1 MLRHL
6 KGTSSF
12 SLHLTRGCFTDVDWA
27 GSFDD
32 RKSTGGYI
40 VFLDTT
46 LISWKSSKQ
55 CTVTYSSTK
64 AEYNALAD
72 GTIEVLRLRYLPTYL
87 CFSPS
92 FVTTIWC
99 DNLGATYLSA
109 NSIFHARTKHV
120 EVDYHF
126 ICDRVV
132 KNKIQIC
139 FISSKDQLVD
149 VITKLLPHF
158 AFAFLRSKLH
168 VVHPLS
174 AWKDVLW
181 DVL

>member
-32 RKSTGGYI
+32 RKSTGGCI

-72 GTIEVLRLRYLPTYL
+72 GTIEVFGFVIFQHICVFLPVLLPPFGATIWVLRICLLILFFMHVQSMLRLIITLFVIEWLKTRYRFALYLPKT
-87 CFSPS
+87 
-92 FVTTIWC
+92 
-99 DNLGATYLSA
+99 N
-109 NSIFHARTKHV
+109 
-120 EVDYHF
+120 
-126 ICDRVV
+126 
-132 KNKIQIC
+132 
-139 FISSKDQLVD
+139 
-149 VITKLLPHF
+149 
-158 AFAFLRSKLH
+158 
-168 VVHPLS
+168 
-174 AWKDVLW
+174 
-181 DVL
+181 